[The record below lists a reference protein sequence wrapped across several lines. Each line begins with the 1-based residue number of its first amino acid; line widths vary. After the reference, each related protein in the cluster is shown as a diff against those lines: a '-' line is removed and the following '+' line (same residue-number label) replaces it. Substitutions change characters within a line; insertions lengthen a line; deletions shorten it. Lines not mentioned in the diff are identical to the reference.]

1 MRGQWTRLAGGNLLS
16 MQLEI
21 VFVPASEIYSLY
33 F

>member
-1 MRGQWTRLAGGNLLS
+1 MRGQWTHLAGGNLLS

-21 VFVPASEIYSLY
+21 VFVAASEIYSLY